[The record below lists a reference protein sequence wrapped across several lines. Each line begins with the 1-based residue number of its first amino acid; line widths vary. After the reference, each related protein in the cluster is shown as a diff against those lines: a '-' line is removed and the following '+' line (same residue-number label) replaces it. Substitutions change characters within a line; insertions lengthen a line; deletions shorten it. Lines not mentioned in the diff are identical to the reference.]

1 MDQQDIDI
9 IEAFQRLG
17 HALRRTGTV
26 IIALGLTAGIGTVFD
41 FPGDEA
47 VANTAIALILVNGIA
62 MFMQASSILKL
73 VDSTVLKLLGAT
85 VRGRR

>member
-41 FPGDEA
+41 LGRSRTLRLEQ
-47 VANTAIALILVNGIA
+47 LRY
-62 MFMQASSILKL
+62 
-73 VDSTVLKLLGAT
+73 LGAVT
-85 VRGRR
+85 EVTE